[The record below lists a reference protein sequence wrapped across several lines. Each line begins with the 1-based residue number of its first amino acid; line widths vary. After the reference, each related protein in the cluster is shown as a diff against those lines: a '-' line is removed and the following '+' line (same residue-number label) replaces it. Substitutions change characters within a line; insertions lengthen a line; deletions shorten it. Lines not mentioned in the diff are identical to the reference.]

1 LAAELYKTCTV
12 IFNIADAPMQAIIH
26 HPHERLSHDIGA
38 VPVKEPRRADGMRP
52 AAGQRFPLE
61 RPSTAVHHR
70 LMKQHNDNIALLID
84 SDNASHNGI
93 DPVLTAL
100 AELGTVNIRRAYG
113 NWTKAALKGWERILH
128 KYGIEPQQQFDMT
141 KGKNATDMKM
151 TIDAMDLLFRGNVT
165 GFGIMSSDS
174 DFMPLAMRIR
184 QEGLPVYGFG
194 SAKTPEAFKQ
204 ACSRFIDV
212 DALIEVD
219 KRNRGGTKSDVK
231 TAARAEAPGGAS
243 DSSGKVDDELLNLL
257 IDAYQATKRDA
268 EGYASLSEVGKI
280 AGNRSSFDVRNYGF
294 ARLSE
299 MFESVPNFQTRRD
312 EHGHL
317 FVKRLR

>member
-1 LAAELYKTCTV
+1 M
-12 IFNIADAPMQAIIH
+12 N
-26 HPHERLSHDIGA
+26 
-38 VPVKEPRRADGMRP
+38 
-52 AAGQRFPLE
+52 
-61 RPSTAVHHR
+61 
-70 LMKQHNDNIALLID
+70 QHNDNIALLID

-113 NWTKAALKGWERILH
+113 NWRKQSLKGWVDILH
-128 KYGIEPQQQFDMT
+128 KYGIEPQQQFDLT

-151 TIDAMDLLFRGNVT
+151 TIDAMDLLFRGNVS

-194 SAKTPEAFKQ
+194 SAKTPEGFRQ

-212 DALIEVD
+212 DALIKAD
-219 KRNRGGTKSDVK
+219 KRNRSVARSDVK
-231 TAARAEAPGGAS
+231 AATKPEVAPVNG
-243 DSSGKVDDELLNLL
+243 DSSGGKVDDELLNLL

-294 ARLSE
+294 SRLSE
-299 MFESVPNFQTRRD
+299 MFEAVPNFQTKRD
-312 EHGHL
+312 DHGHL